1 MNLQKTLNGNA
12 MLVGTE
18 NLIIERAKE
27 GDMQAI
33 GTIYERYHTPVYRY
47 LFFRTGDHATAED
60 LTSEVF
66 LRVLRALPDY
76 QTRHTPF
83 QAWLFQIARFLTIDH
98 YRKNN
103 RFLLEDLPETLAAE
117 TERPE
122 NLVNQLLNAELLN
135 QALDTLLPDQ
145 REVVL
150 LRFLIGMPIHEVA
163 QTLHKT
169 EDAIKGLQR
178 RGLMALRD
186 ALKEMEITYD

>member
-1 MNLQKTLNGNA
+1 MQ
-12 MLVGTE
+12 VGSE

-27 GDMQAI
+27 GDMQAV
-33 GTIYERYHTPVYRY
+33 GSIYERYHTPIYRY
-47 LFFRTGDHATAED
+47 LYFRTGDHATAED

-66 LRVLRALPDY
+66 LRVLRALPEY

-83 QAWLFQIARFLTIDH
+83 QAWLFQIARFLTIDY

-103 RFLLEDLPETLAAE
+103 RYQHEELTDTLPAE
-117 TERPE
+117 TERTE
-122 NLVNQLLNAELLN
+122 TLVNQQLNAEILN

-150 LRFLIGMPIHEVA
+150 LRFLIGMPIHEAA
-163 QTLHKT
+163 QTLHKS